1 MKFTFVWAAWE
12 GTAHDSRIFN
22 EAIHSSHLCF
32 PMPPYKY
39 YVVDVGYPNI
49 PGFLAPYKGIGYH
62 RSDYQNGRQ
71 PREGKGKFNYCHS
84 SLRNIIER
92 CFGVWKARW
101 PILKQMSPFPFETQ
115 RHYS

>member
-1 MKFTFVWAAWE
+1 MILVSSTRRFTLHICVFQCHHV
-12 GTAHDSRIFN
+12 D
-22 EAIHSSHLCF
+22 
-32 PMPPYKY
+32 KY